1 VTQAEA
7 IEIMKSGANVFLTG
21 PPGAGKTYTLYKLI
35 EWAEEQGKILARTAS
50 TGIAAS
56 HINGVTIHSWSGLG
70 VMEQL
75 SKQDMDRLLR
85 NSRVTAR
92 YKEADILIIDEISM
106 LHDYRLDMVN
116 LMAQKIRKNA
126 LPFGGLQIIMVG
138 DLFQLPPVN
147 RESTELRFVYMATS
161 WRKAGLKVCYITEQH
176 RQEGDDPLLDLLIAM
191 RTNTVTDIHR
201 QLLKNRIGT
210 GGDRLTKLYTHNVDV
225 DRINQIKIDAIPKK
239 SRWFKMTTEGD
250 PYQVQ
255 TMKRNILAPEELEL
269 KEGAEVMFVAND
281 FKAGFVNGT
290 RGQIVKF
297 TKNAGLPRVR
307 LEDGRVLTVDPH
319 DWNMKEND
327 RTIATVTQMP
337 LRLAWAI
344 TVHKSQGMTL
354 DAAEIDL
361 SKAFTTGMGYVA
373 LSRVRS
379 MKGLYLMGMN
389 EMALQMHADIYEFD
403 EVLRAASEANRGQE

>member
-1 VTQAEA
+1 MIQAKA
-7 IEIMKSGANVFLTG
+7 IDIMKSGANVFLTG
-21 PPGAGKTYTLYKLI
+21 PPGAGKTYTLDQFI
-35 EWAEEQGKILARTAS
+35 EWAEENGKILATTAS

-70 VMEQL
+70 ILEQL
-75 SKQDMDRLLR
+75 TKQDMDRLMR
-85 NSRVTAR
+85 NSRVTQR

-106 LHDYRLDMVN
+106 LHNYRLDMVN

-126 LPFGGLQIIMVG
+126 LPFGGLQVIFVG

-147 RESTELRFVYMATS
+147 RESAEMQFVYLAPS
-161 WRKAGLKVCYITEQH
+161 WRKADLKICYITEQH

-191 RTNTVTDIHR
+191 RTNTLTADHR
-201 QLLKNRIGT
+201 ALLQNRVGV
-210 GGDRLTKLYTHNVDV
+210 GGDRLTKLYTHNIDV
-225 DRINQIKIDAIPKK
+225 DRINQDKLDAINKK
-239 SRWFKMTTEGD
+239 SRWFTMHTSGD
-250 PYQVQ
+250 QYQIQ
-255 TMKRNILAPEELEL
+255 TMKRNILAPEKLEL

-281 FKAGFVNGT
+281 FRTGFVNGT
-290 RGQIVKF
+290 RGQLVKFAKDGSPIVK
-297 TKNAGLPRVR
+297 
-307 LEDGRVLTVDPH
+307 LENGRRITVEEH
-319 DWNMKEND
+319 DWIAKLNDKE
-327 RTIATVTQMP
+327 IARVSQIP

-379 MKGLYLMGMN
+379 LSGLYLMGIN
-389 EMALQMHADIYEFD
+389 DLALKMHPEIYD
-403 EVLRAASEANRGQE
+403 YDDVLRGLSEANDA